1 MEQYSYS
8 KFETYEG
15 CPFKYKLRVIDK
27 IKFAWT
33 DTIATEFGT
42 AIHAM
47 EEDIAKAI
55 KDGQTIDY
63 VALKNRLILKR
74 HELEYKY
81 AEVFNDLD
89 KSSRTYLQKTY
100 EYLESGIYRLERFMR
115 EHPTYEVVGME
126 QYFSVEFDDVKFT
139 GYIDRVLRDTATGDI
154 IIHDIKSWPVL
165 KEQKD
170 LTTPLQFVIYVLAA
184 KKLYG
189 VEPHQVKCYYD
200 LPCCE
205 TYQEAGTK
213 GFMDRG
219 VKKLRNLIAS
229 IRNQEF
235 EPKPSPLCH
244 WCEYCPTNPYQPE
257 EAVGKVYCPYHSLW
271 TKNKASFAKAAEWQ
285 GLENHGIVVENYI
298 KKYSTP
304 AV

>member
-15 CPFKYKLRVIDK
+15 CPFKYKLRIVDE
-27 IKFAWT
+27 IKFKWVE
-33 DTIATEFGT
+33 TIATEFGT
-42 AIHAM
+42 AIHKA
-47 EEDIAKAI
+47 EEDIATAI
-55 KDGQTIDY
+55 KNGQPIDY
-63 VALKNRLILKR
+63 ITLKNRLILKR
-74 HELEYKY
+74 HELEHKY
-81 AEVFNDLD
+81 AKVFNDLD
-89 KSSRTYLQKTY
+89 KSSRTYLQKIY
-100 EYLESGIYRLERFMR
+100 EYLESGIYRLEKLMR
-115 EHPTYEVVGME
+115 ENPTYEIVGME
-126 QYFSVEFDDVKFT
+126 QYFAVEFDDVKFT

-154 IIHDIKSWPVL
+154 IIHDVKTWPVL

-189 VEPHQVKCYYD
+189 VEPHQVHCFYD

-205 TYQEAGTK
+205 AYQAAGTK
-213 GFMDRG
+213 GFMERG
-219 VKKLRNLIAS
+219 IKKLRSLIDS

-271 TKNKASFAKAAEWQ
+271 TKAKASFAKAAEWQ

-298 KKYSTP
+298 KKYSNP